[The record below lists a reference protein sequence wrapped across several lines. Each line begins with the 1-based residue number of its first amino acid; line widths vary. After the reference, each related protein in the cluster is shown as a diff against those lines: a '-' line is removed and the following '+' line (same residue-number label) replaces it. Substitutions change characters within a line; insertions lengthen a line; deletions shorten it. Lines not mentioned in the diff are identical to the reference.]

1 MAYVRGEAPGQGS
14 LFPVS
19 LEELIPADHLVRVID
34 AYIATLDL
42 RALGFA
48 KAQLKE
54 TGRPPYDPADL
65 LKLYLY
71 GYFQQIRSSRRLER
85 ECGRNIEVMGLLGRL
100 VPDFKTIAEFRR
112 LNTSAFSRVC
122 RHFVQF
128 CRGAGLI
135 GGELVAID
143 GSKFQAVAA
152 VRQVVQLTRLRR
164 QEAALDKQIAEYLA
178 QLEPADREETAAV
191 VDKAALQAALGQLR
205 DRQRNVASTAALME
219 AIGIEQQVLTESD
232 ARLMRTAHQGKKVA
246 YNVQSAVDA
255 AHGLIVHHEVTSDG
269 NDIPQ
274 LEPMAKA
281 TQAVLAQATLTVVAD
296 AGYSHL
302 AQIQACEDAGITP
315 YVALHR
321 AINSQGDG
329 GLFDRTEFTHD
340 ALSDSFR
347 CPNGVTL
354 TLRQISPKN
363 QNRIYAAPIESC
375 AGCPLKAQCTTAKRR
390 YVSRHDHEAASQ
402 RMTLRLAAAPDIM
415 KQRAATVE
423 HPFGHLKFTMMG
435 NAGRFLLRGLE
446 GARAEMAL
454 AVCAYNLKRS
464 FNTLGASAL
473 LMLLR

>member
-1 MAYVRGEAPGQGS
+1 MAYIRGEAVGQSS

-19 LEELIPADHLVRVID
+19 LEELIPDDHIVRVID
-34 AYIATLDL
+34 AYVAKIDL
-42 RALGFA
+42 VVVGFA
-48 KAQLKE
+48 KAQAKV

-85 ECGRNIEVMGLLGRL
+85 ECGRNIEVMWLLGRL

-112 LNTSAFSRVC
+112 LNGVAFAQVC

-128 CRGAGLI
+128 CRGAGLVS
-135 GGELVAID
+135 GDLVAID

-152 VRQVVQLTRLRR
+152 VRRAVQLKRLRR
-164 QEAALDKQIAEYLA
+164 QEAVLDKQIAEYLS
-178 QLEPADREETAAV
+178 QLEQADREETHAV
-191 VDKAALQAALGQLR
+191 VDKAALQAALCQLQ
-205 DRQRNVASTAALME
+205 DRQSNITSTAALME
-219 AIGIEQQVLTESD
+219 AIGIEQHVLTEPD
-232 ARLMRTAHQGKKVA
+232 ARLMRTAHQGMKVA

-255 AHGLIVHHEVTSDG
+255 EHGLIVHHDVTQDG
-269 NDIPQ
+269 NDTQQ

-281 TQAVLAQATLTVVAD
+281 TQTVLAQDALTVVAD

-315 YVALHR
+315 YVALNR
-321 AINSQGDG
+321 AVNSQGDG
-329 GLFDRTEFTHD
+329 GLFDRSEFTYDD
-340 ALSDSFR
+340 ASDSFS
-347 CPNGVTL
+347 CPNNVRL
-354 TLRQISPKN
+354 TLKQIHRKN

-375 AGCPLKAQCTTAKRR
+375 ATCPLKEKCTTAKRR
-390 YVSRHDHEAASQ
+390 YVSRHDHEAASM
-402 RMTLRLAAAPDIM
+402 RMLARLEAVPDIM
-415 KQRAATVE
+415 RRRAATVE
-423 HPFGHLKFTMMG
+423 HPFGNLKYAMMG

-464 FNTLGASAL
+464 FNTLGGSAL
-473 LMLLR
+473 LALLS